1 MPGVAVEK
9 EADGT
14 LAADEVPVGI
24 GALVADDS
32 GSYDAAIRAQLY
44 PLLELTG
51 VLRDNVGDGGMHAE
65 YQYQSLATRIFSLYE
80 VLDDAARSVPILE
93 RRKNSRTGR
102 FNSTRLG
109 ALQQFVL
116 GVGGAGL
123 SVREQKQLYDFLEI
137 WDRRDA
143 VDPMETRDDLSLSAV
158 FPTVSSFTKAL
169 RDDLDDAVL
178 SAGWKKL
185 KIREGGTV
193 YEVYYRSVLEVVMA
207 RLQKVRV
214 RLVNDDTG
222 DIHWMT
228 VAYIPLVRIQVEK
241 AAKER
246 SRLRRCGILQRVLYV
261 CMRTAMAASRFGV
274 EVLDLGVT
282 RMLVQWL
289 VEVFPKICKGHMPL
303 AGTDAATRRVCN
315 KRIDHLGR
323 RSKACKT
330 PPGYLVKH
338 DEPQSVYTGKQQRE
352 GVSTM
357 AFLVA
362 GAWRTRGAL
371 PVPALPVRGGVAE
384 IGEAALPVGDGL
396 QDAVPDLAARVA
408 ALRLDEAPEEG
419 AASDD
424 PASVAGG
431 PEYDWSA
438 YHAVWGETPID
449 EAITAMFAE
458 FAVLHAEMYGYTCS
472 TAPMPLTLNAG
483 KCIADRAQC
492 FVTQYLTPILGPQHS
507 SKVHRLLCHVM
518 DAIRMHGNI
527 NNGNA
532 GINERMHKEDKPY
545 YSRTNKSISDFTRQ
559 LVVQAQGA
567 HIILRR
573 NAEEEEDRPA
583 DVLACGDESSDGEG
597 LGPGLTEEEEAPGI
611 AAGGASAPDGAANA
625 PGFPGP
631 GEASTA
637 GVAVVAAVGTPAYHL
652 RRVRLSAMSQWPGM
666 AGVAA
671 ALDLPEDARVRVS
684 SRIAFKAVFE
694 CGTTATQLLYASPSF
709 RGEPW
714 YDFVMYSSSGNAS
727 TLSVAEVRAIVRRPG
742 GDFVVVADMVSVPG
756 VPGCPLV
763 ARGCTRLAWSV
774 PDGETDV
781 CLRTMPLESIRR
793 VLHVVPDFADL
804 SCRRGLDAEPAK
816 WGDPVEERLAMRF
829 FINAFYPWGS

>member
-207 RLQKVRV
+207 RLQKGDGGVRLWSGEDGPAPPTNMRQTPMDGDAFRLCEKEVVATHGGTSFVLGLHLYSDSSQLSWSGAHKLYPVRV

-274 EVLDLGVT
+274 EVRMGGQQLMAFTRVLLYVCDQPEERAVLCLKAGQCQRPCSQCDVMVDVAGSSEALDAAGRDVVETLERQLEASGHRQHGRSRARREDLEAVDSLTGFVPALAAMEGLSTSPYLLYKMIGFDALHVLDLGVT

-424 PASVAGG
+424 PRASQVVRSMTGLPTMLFGARRR
-431 PEYDWSA
+431 
-438 YHAVWGETPID
+438 
-449 EAITAMFAE
+449 
-458 FAVLHAEMYGYTCS
+458 
-472 TAPMPLTLNAG
+472 LT
-483 KCIADRAQC
+483 
-492 FVTQYLTPILGPQHS
+492 
-507 SKVHRLLCHVM
+507 RLLPQCL
-518 DAIRMHGNI
+518 RSLPCCTQRCTG
-527 NNGNA
+527 
-532 GINERMHKEDKPY
+532 
-545 YSRTNKSISDFTRQ
+545 TR
-559 LVVQAQGA
+559 A
-567 HIILRR
+567 
-573 NAEEEEDRPA
+573 
-583 DVLACGDESSDGEG
+583 
-597 LGPGLTEEEEAPGI
+597 
-611 AAGGASAPDGAANA
+611 
-625 PGFPGP
+625 
-631 GEASTA
+631 
-637 GVAVVAAVGTPAYHL
+637 
-652 RRVRLSAMSQWPGM
+652 
-666 AGVAA
+666 
-671 ALDLPEDARVRVS
+671 
-684 SRIAFKAVFE
+684 
-694 CGTTATQLLYASPSF
+694 
-709 RGEPW
+709 
-714 YDFVMYSSSGNAS
+714 
-727 TLSVAEVRAIVRRPG
+727 RRP
-742 GDFVVVADMVSVPG
+742 P
-756 VPGCPLV
+756 CPSRL
-763 ARGCTRLAWSV
+763 TR
-774 PDGETDV
+774 
-781 CLRTMPLESIRR
+781 ES
-793 VLHVVPDFADL
+793 A
-804 SCRRGLDAEPAK
+804 
-816 WGDPVEERLAMRF
+816 
-829 FINAFYPWGS
+829 